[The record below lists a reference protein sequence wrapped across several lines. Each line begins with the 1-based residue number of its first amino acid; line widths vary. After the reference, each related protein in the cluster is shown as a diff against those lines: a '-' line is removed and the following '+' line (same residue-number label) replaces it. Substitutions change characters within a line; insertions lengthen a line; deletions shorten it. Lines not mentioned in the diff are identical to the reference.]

1 MNNLETKINAKTATL
16 AVIGLGY
23 VGLPLAVEMAKA
35 GFTVLG
41 IDLIADKVDR
51 VNRGDNYIGD
61 VKDEDLKRVVASG
74 KLKAYADFSS
84 VALADC
90 VSICVPTPLN
100 RANDPDMSFIENA
113 TASIV
118 EYAHADMLVVLESTT
133 YPGTTREYILP
144 EFERKGF
151 EVGKNFFLCFSPE
164 RVDPGNPKFNTKNTP
179 KIVGGV
185 TPECIHLATL
195 LYESVVD
202 KVIPVSS
209 PEAAELSKLL
219 ENTFR
224 NINIGLV
231 NEMGIICDKLGVDV
245 WEVIDAAATKPFGYM
260 KFLPGPGLGGH
271 CIPIDPLYLT
281 WKMRNYNFVTRFIN
295 VADDVNRHMPN
306 VVVDKLAQVM
316 NLHKMCI
323 NGSKVVILGMAYKE
337 NIDDLRESPALEI
350 YSLLKHAGADV
361 VYNDDFAPCFY
372 QHEDKS
378 KPVYSVPLTAE
389 LLKSA
394 DCVLITTAHKN
405 YNPKFIV
412 ENSKLILDTRN
423 LTKGYEK
430 SHVYKLGSGK
440 TY

>member
-1 MNNLETKINAKTATL
+1 MNNLETKINNKTAKL

-35 GFTVLG
+35 GFEVFG
-41 IDLIADKVDR
+41 IDLIKEKVDK

-61 VKDEDLKRVVASG
+61 VKDEELKEVIASG
-74 KLKAYADFSS
+74 KLKAYTDFTQ
-84 VALADC
+84 VAFADC

-100 RANDPDMSFIENA
+100 RANDPDMSFIENS
-113 TASIV
+113 TKSIV

-144 EFERKGF
+144 EFEQKGY

-164 RVDPGNPKFNTKNTP
+164 RVDPGNPRFNTKNTP
-179 KIVGGV
+179 KVVGGV
-185 TPECIHLATL
+185 TPECVHLATL

-209 PEAAELSKLL
+209 PEAAELAKLL

-316 NLHKMCI
+316 NKHKKCL
-323 NGSKVVILGMAYKE
+323 NGSRIVVLGMAYKE

-350 YSLLKHAGADV
+350 YSLLKKAGADV
-361 VYNDDFAPCFY
+361 VYNDDFAPRFHE
-372 QHEDKS
+372 HEDIT
-378 KPVYSVPLTAE
+378 KPVHSVALNAE
-389 LLKSA
+389 LLQTA
-394 DCVLITTAHKN
+394 DCVLITTAHKT
-405 YNPKFIV
+405 YDPKFIV

-423 LTKGYEK
+423 LTKGFEQ
-430 SHVYKLGSGK
+430 SHVYKLGSGR